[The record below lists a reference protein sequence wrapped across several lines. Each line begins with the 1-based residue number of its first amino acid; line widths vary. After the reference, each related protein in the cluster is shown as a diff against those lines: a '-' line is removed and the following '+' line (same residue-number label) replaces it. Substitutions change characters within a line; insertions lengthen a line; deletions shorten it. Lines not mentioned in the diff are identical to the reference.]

1 MRLAA
6 LILLI
11 APAWGAQ
18 APLKVAAVGVPE
30 KPNSLRQAFTDLEK
44 RMDSKVSSADAKD
57 PIDLLGLTRG
67 LYLQG
72 YGVVFTTEVSLI
84 VTPTPNPFRQQITKE
99 EATRVHQR
107 KLEHLPLLKK
117 AMHDMWMDVAS
128 SLTSVPDTEQVV
140 LAVRLLYY
148 PWEDTKGLPGQIVM
162 KGPRKAALTGSI
174 QTEEQ

>member
-1 MRLAA
+1 MKLAA
-6 LILLI
+6 LILMI
-11 APAWGAQ
+11 APAWAQ
-18 APLKVAAVGVPE
+18 APLKVAPVGVPE
-30 KPNSLRQAFTDLEK
+30 KPNSMRQAFTDLEK
-44 RMDSKVSSADAKD
+44 RMDNKVASADSKD

-99 EATRVHQR
+99 EAARVHQR

-117 AMHDMWMDVAS
+117 AMREMWMDAAS
-128 SLTSVPDTEQVV
+128 SFTSVPDTEQVV
-140 LAVRLLYY
+140 LALRLLYQS
-148 PWEDTKGLPGQIVM
+148 WEDTKGLPAEIVM
-162 KGPRKAALTGSI
+162 KGPRKAALTGNI

>member
-1 MRLAA
+1 MKLAS
-6 LILLI
+6 LVLLI
-11 APAWGAQ
+11 APAWAQ

-30 KPNSLRQAFTDLEK
+30 KPNSMRQVFTDLEK
-44 RMDSKVSSADAKD
+44 RMDSKVASADAKD
-57 PIDLLGLTRG
+57 PIDLLGLSRG

-99 EATRVHQR
+99 EAARVHQR
-107 KLEHLPLLKK
+107 KLDHLPLLKK
-117 AMHDMWMDVAS
+117 AMHDMWMDAAS

-140 LAVRLLYY
+140 LALRLLYQ
-148 PWEDTKGLPGQIVM
+148 PWEDTKGLPGEIVM
-162 KGPRKAALTGSI
+162 KAPRKAALTGNI

>member
-1 MRLAA
+1 MKLAA

-11 APAWGAQ
+11 APAWAQ

-30 KPNSLRQAFTDLEK
+30 KPNSLRQVFTDLEK

-57 PIDLLGLTRG
+57 PIDLLGLSRG

-99 EATRVHQR
+99 EAARVHQR

-117 AMHDMWMDVAS
+117 AMREMWMDAAS
-128 SLTSVPDTEQVV
+128 SFTSVPDTEQVV
-140 LAVRLLYY
+140 LALRLLYQ
-148 PWEDTKGLPGQIVM
+148 PWEDTKGLPGQIVL
-162 KGPRKAALTGSI
+162 KGPRKAALTGNI

>member
-6 LILLI
+6 LVLLI
-11 APAWGAQ
+11 APAWAQ

-30 KPNSLRQAFTDLEK
+30 KPNGMRQVFSDLEK
-44 RMDSKVSSADAKD
+44 RMDNKVAVADAKD

-67 LYLQG
+67 LYLPG
-72 YGVVFTTEVSLI
+72 YGVVFTTEVGLI

-99 EATRVHQR
+99 EAARVHQR
-107 KLEHLPLLKK
+107 KLDHLPLLKK
-117 AMHDMWMDVAS
+117 AMREMWMDAAS

-140 LAVRLLYY
+140 LALRLLYQT
-148 PWEDTKGLPGQIVM
+148 WEDTKGLPGEIVM
-162 KGPRKAALTGSI
+162 KGPRKAALTGNI